1 MNLVLFCLADWAGR
15 AVMKMS
21 AILLKYPIFE
31 SVLSQFHGPNKYEL
45 LYIVAFALKS
55 LINLVLRKL

>member
-21 AILLKYPIFE
+21 AILLKHPTFK
-31 SVLSQFHGPNKYEL
+31 SVLSQFHGPNKY
-45 LYIVAFALKS
+45 IRASVHCSVHTKKF
-55 LINLVLRKL
+55 N